1 MRRRGWTL
9 AAVVTA
15 ALFGVK
21 AMAQEPAPAAT
32 EPAGTEVAPPAATLD
47 GATLFM
53 QRTCFACHGKDAK
66 TPILP
71 EYPKLAGQNEAYMVR
86 QIMDIKS
93 GARNNGNTA
102 AMQGIL
108 HLVNED
114 EIKALAAY
122 LATLK

>member
-1 MRRRGWTL
+1 MQRRGWTL

-15 ALFGVK
+15 ALFGVQ
-21 AMAQEPAPAAT
+21 AMAQEPPAGT

>member
-15 ALFGVK
+15 ALFGVQ
-21 AMAQEPAPAAT
+21 AMAQEPPAGT